1 MYNNLDE
8 LKQLIAAKLS
18 IEEILDILGWTNV
31 DLVDALEEYID
42 EQQEEFERAV
52 E

>member
-18 IEEILDILGWTNV
+18 IEEILDVLGWTSIE
-31 DLVDALEEYID
+31 LVEALEPYIN

>member
-18 IEEILDILGWTNV
+18 IEEIMDILGWTSV
-31 DLVDALEEYID
+31 ELVDVLEDYID
-42 EQQEEFERAV
+42 EKQQEFERAV
-52 E
+52 D